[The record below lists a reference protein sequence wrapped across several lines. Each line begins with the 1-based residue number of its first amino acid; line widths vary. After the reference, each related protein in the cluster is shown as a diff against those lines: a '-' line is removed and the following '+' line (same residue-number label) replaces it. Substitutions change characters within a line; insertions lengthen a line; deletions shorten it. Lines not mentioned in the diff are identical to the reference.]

1 MSAIQRTCGLFGA
14 LAMAA
19 QIQAAAAQLRD
30 VSHEVYNFQNTTQ
43 GSELPVPTQLP
54 GNYTITEPVYT
65 ESVYIT
71 EYATGSCP
79 APTTPRSIHSIVIPS
94 PGASPVEIT
103 AQSQVITSYIP
114 EMTWCVAP
122 AMALWPITNG
132 PLYLNSST
140 TEYSTSYEGTGSCET
155 VFVPVQTTVCA
166 TTLTG
171 IGSKISVTDCEQQVT
186 FSTECGFTLETPTP
200 TLASTGFSSL
210 ITPAPS
216 VRRLFTYYLAPWQAL
231 TAGDTPSDVDVKICT
246 EQENGSQE
254 CVRYQE
260 VWAVVVVTSTRTTE
274 RTIQVSTTVS
284 GPGTLIVETMTST
297 VTDTIESIDLSTV
310 LQLET
315 EVETESI
322 SSGRKPTAT
331 VRSTQEITTTVYVTK
346 KLQHA
351 SPSVSKPTPVPTTKP
366 TTEPSST
373 EEVTSTLWVTSTST
387 LRVTGTI
394 TMRRPRPEPRVADV
408 LPYQA

>member
-1 MSAIQRTCGLFGA
+1 MSPLQRTHKLFST
-14 LAMAA
+14 LAIVG
-19 QIQAAAAQLRD
+19 QFHVAAAQLRND
-30 VSHEVYNFQNTTQ
+30 VSREIYNLQNTTPNAE
-43 GSELPVPTQLP
+43 SALPTQMTM
-54 GNYTITEPVYT
+54 NDSTTEAVYT
-65 ESVYIT
+65 PEPIYTT
-71 EYATGSCP
+71 EYASGSCL
-79 APTTPRSIHSIVIPS
+79 APTTTRSIHSIVIPS
-94 PGASPVEIT
+94 PGASPIEIT
-103 AQSQVITSYIP
+103 AQSQVVTSYIP

-122 AMALWPITNG
+122 AMAVWPITNG
-132 PLYLNSST
+132 PPYLNSST
-140 TEYSTSYEGTGSCET
+140 TEYSTSYEGTGRCET
-155 VFVPVQTTVCA
+155 VFAPIQTTVCA

-186 FSTECGFTLETPTP
+186 FSTECGFSLERPTPTP
-200 TLASTGFSSL
+200 ATTGFSSL

-246 EQENGSQE
+246 EQDNGTQE

-260 VWAVVVVTSTRTTE
+260 VWEVVIVTSTRTTE

-331 VRSTQEITTTVYVTK
+331 VRSTQEVTTTIYVTRHLK
-346 KLQHA
+346 HA
-351 SPSVSKPTPVPTTKP
+351 SSDTSEPTPEL
-366 TTEPSST
+366 TTELPT
-373 EEVTSTLWVTSTST
+373 EPTPEGTSTVWVTSTST
-387 LRVTGTI
+387 THVTGTI
-394 TMRRPRPEPRVADV
+394 TMKRPRPAPRMAEFV
-408 LPYQA
+408 PY

>member
-1 MSAIQRTCGLFGA
+1 MFPLRRNQTMLGAIVIALQSRAATARLHNDVFREVESSQNITQNEPMSTSSS
-14 LAMAA
+14 
-19 QIQAAAAQLRD
+19 
-30 VSHEVYNFQNTTQ
+30 V
-43 GSELPVPTQLP
+43 
-54 GNYTITEPVYT
+54 NYTIAESLYT
-65 ESVYIT
+65 TQSVYIT
-71 EYATGSCP
+71 EYAAGSCP
-79 APTTPRSIHSIVIPS
+79 APTTTRSIYSIIVPS
-94 PGASPVEIT
+94 PGASSIEIT
-103 AQSQVITSYIP
+103 AQSQIVTSYIP

-132 PLYLNSST
+132 PPYLNSST

-155 VFVPVQTTVCA
+155 MFVPVQTTVCA

-171 IGSKISVTDCEQQVT
+171 LGSKISVTDCEQQIT
-186 FSTECGFTLETPTP
+186 FSTECGFTLETLTPTP
-200 TLASTGFSSL
+200 VATGFSSL

-246 EQENGSQE
+246 EQNNGTQE

-260 VWAVVVVTSTRTTE
+260 VWEVVVMTSTRTTE

-297 VTDTIESIDLSTV
+297 VTDTVESVDLSTV
-310 LQLET
+310 LLLET

-331 VRSTQEITTTVYVTK
+331 VRSTQETTTTIYVTK
-346 KLQHA
+346 RLKHA
-351 SPSVSKPTPVPTTKP
+351 PSSILVPTPVPMPEP
-366 TTEPSST
+366 TPEPSTEP
-373 EEVTSTLWVTSTST
+373 TSTVWVTSTTT

-394 TMRRPRPEPRVADV
+394 TMRRPRPEPRMVDFV
-408 LPYQA
+408 PY